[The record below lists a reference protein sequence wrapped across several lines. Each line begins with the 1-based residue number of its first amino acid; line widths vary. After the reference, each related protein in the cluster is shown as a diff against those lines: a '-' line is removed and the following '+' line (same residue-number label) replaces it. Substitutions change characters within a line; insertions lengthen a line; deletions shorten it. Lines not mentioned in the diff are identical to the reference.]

1 MKKINYLSFF
11 IVTCL
16 TSMGSSAEEQ
26 KLIDRP
32 LTNTFFRDC
41 PACPEM
47 AVIPPGNFEMG
58 TDDGKANERPAHQVS
73 IKQAFALGRTEVT
86 QGQWKLIM
94 GNNPSKFKKCGDT
107 CPVDQVSWDNA
118 QKFIQKLSSLTGK
131 QYRLPTEAEWEYAA
145 RAGSTT
151 AYPWGDQASH
161 EYANYGKDE
170 CCGGMAQGRDKWVNT
185 SPAGSFP
192 PNAFGLYDMI
202 GNVWEWTDDG
212 YHDSYVGAPT
222 DGGTWPGYSTNRS
235 KHVLRGG
242 SWYYFPQYC
251 RVTFRTSGESY
262 FRGNGFGFRL
272 AQTLP

>member
-1 MKKINYLSFF
+1 M
-11 IVTCL
+11 V
-16 TSMGSSAEEQ
+16 SSAAEQ
-26 KLIDRP
+26 EREAQLP
-32 LTNTFFRDC
+32 TETSFRDC
-41 PACPEM
+41 PACPQM
-47 AVIPPGNFEMG
+47 VVIPPGNFKMG
-58 TDDGKANERPAHQVS
+58 SNDGNANEKPVHQVN
-73 IKQAFALGRTEVT
+73 IKQAFAVGRTEVT

-94 GNNPSKFKKCGDT
+94 GNNPSKFKKCGDA
-107 CPVDQVSWDNA
+107 CPVEQVSWDDA
-118 QKFIQKLSSLTGK
+118 QKFIQKLNSMTGK

-185 SPAGSFP
+185 SPVGSFP
-192 PNAFGLYDMI
+192 PNAFGLYDMT

-222 DGGTWPGYSTNRS
+222 DGGTWPSYGGNSQNR
-235 KHVLRGG
+235 VLRGG
-242 SWYYFPQYC
+242 SWYYFAQYSQ
-251 RVTFRTSGESY
+251 VTFRTHSDPA
-262 FRGNGFGFRL
+262 FRGNSFGFRI